1 MLMSIGLGVTVGAA
15 YGLSA
20 YATLRY
26 AAQREGRAFMQF
38 FMGGMV
44 ARIVGLMIVV
54 GLIAAL
60 LPILPLPFL
69 LALIVPLIGTVMVE
83 VREALRMVN
92 ESSTSAS

>member
-1 MLMSIGLGVTVGAA
+1 MLLSIGLGVLVGAA

-26 AAQREGRAFMQF
+26 AAQLQGAAFMQVF
-38 FMGGMV
+38 IGGMM

-60 LPILPLPFL
+60 LPITPLPFL
-69 LALIVPLIGTVMVE
+69 LSLIIPLVGTVVAE

-92 ESSTSAS
+92 TPSTPAS

>member
-1 MLMSIGLGVTVGAA
+1 MVLSIGLGAIVGAA

-26 AAQREGRAFMQF
+26 AAQFEGTAFMQV
-38 FMGGMV
+38 FMGGMI
-44 ARIVGLMIVV
+44 ARIVGLMLVV

-60 LPILPLPFL
+60 LPITPLPFL
-69 LALIVPLIGTVMVE
+69 LALIVPLIGTVVVE

-92 ESSTSAS
+92 GSSTPAS

>member
-1 MLMSIGLGVTVGAA
+1 MVLSIGLGALVGTA

-26 AAQREGRAFMQF
+26 AARFQGAAFMQV

-60 LPILPLPFL
+60 LPIQPLPFL
-69 LALIVPLIGTVMVE
+69 LALVLLLVGTVIAE

-92 ESSTSAS
+92 KSSTPAP

>member
-1 MLMSIGLGVTVGAA
+1 MMLSIGLGAMVGVA

-26 AAQREGRAFMQF
+26 AAQFQGTVFMQI
-38 FMGGMV
+38 FMGGMI
-44 ARIVGLMIVV
+44 ARIVGLMIGV

-60 LPILPLPFL
+60 LPIKPLPFL
-69 LALIVPLIGTVMVE
+69 LTLVVLLIGTVVAE

-92 ESSTSAS
+92 KSSTPAS

>member
-1 MLMSIGLGVTVGAA
+1 MVLSIGLGAIVGVA

-26 AAQREGRAFMQF
+26 AAQFEGTAFMQVF
-38 FMGGMV
+38 VGGMI

-60 LPILPLPFL
+60 LPIEPLPFL
-69 LALIVPLIGTVMVE
+69 LTLVVLLFAAVVAE

-92 ESSTSAS
+92 TSSTPTP